1 MPNDVIFPPTAFT
14 SKYSTLANKLINR
27 ARIIAN
33 GKYIEGD
40 GQWDT
45 GAEGT
50 CVSHEVVKT
59 LGLIPIGK
67 IKVITPSG
75 DKNVDRYMAEVLL
88 PNNVLVNDVIVND
101 SEIGSQGIIALIGM
115 DIIQLGDFSVSNFNN
130 KTFFSFRIPSK
141 KHVNYVDDIHLEQR
155 IGKRHGKGKKKKRK

>member
-1 MPNDVIFPPTAFT
+1 
-14 SKYSTLANKLINR
+14 
-27 ARIIAN
+27 
-33 GKYIEGD
+33 
-40 GQWDT
+40 
-45 GAEGT
+45 
-50 CVSHEVVKT
+50 
-59 LGLIPIGK
+59 
-67 IKVITPSG
+67 
-75 DKNVDRYMAEVLL
+75 MAEVLL
-88 PNNVLVNDVIVND
+88 PNNVLVKDVIVND